1 MNKVTPLQ
9 SLPYQKFLNSILI
22 PYLTVI
28 HKPMVSTLLENLLQ
42 MQDSRLLPDIL
53 IQNLYVDKMLMYMK
67 VQEPLP

>member
-22 PYLTVI
+22 PCLTVI